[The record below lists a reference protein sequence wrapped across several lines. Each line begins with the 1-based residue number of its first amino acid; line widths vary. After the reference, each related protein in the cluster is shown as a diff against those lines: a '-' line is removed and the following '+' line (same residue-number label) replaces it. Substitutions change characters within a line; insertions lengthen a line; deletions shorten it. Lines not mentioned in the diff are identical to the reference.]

1 MFFFS
6 WKIEKKEAGLP
17 TIINLSELPDKAWS
31 NNFQTGGKGTKTG
44 SYQYG
49 GMM

>member
-6 WKIEKKEAGLP
+6 WKIEKQEACLP
-17 TIINLSELPDKAWS
+17 TITNLSGLPDKAYS
-31 NNFQTGGKGTKTG
+31 NYFQTGGKGTKTG
-44 SYQYG
+44 GYQYG